1 MATESKTITVG
12 NGVSNAA
19 WGYDFG
25 PPFGSPYGSIDVA
38 ASQAFGGADVRA
50 VSWLTSNSGTF
61 SINLVGDAR
70 SAGFTQ
76 AVVNGTTFTLASADN
91 IEYIP
96 SNFYG
101 SFTTYEWNPVSNPIT
116 TTVGATNSVVF
127 TYDERYGFE
136 VRNSSGILTTKASSR
151 QPRIQTAGS
160 RTITLGSSAGT
171 YYSSNITGLS
181 GLTGSDIEIL
191 LYYKFTW
198 SNIALSSE
206 VVNSTTFRIK
216 GVLSNN
222 ITGLVAHTI
231 GWIVLRN

>member
-1 MATESKTITVG
+1 MA
-12 NGVSNAA
+12 
-19 WGYDFG
+19 
-25 PPFGSPYGSIDVA
+25 
-38 ASQAFGGADVRA
+38 
-50 VSWLTSNSGTF
+50 
-61 SINLVGDAR
+61 
-70 SAGFTQ
+70 
-76 AVVNGTTFTLASADN
+76 
-91 IEYIP
+91 
-96 SNFYG
+96 
-101 SFTTYEWNPVSNPIT
+101 
-116 TTVGATNSVVF
+116 
-127 TYDERYGFE
+127 YGFE
-136 VRNSSGILTTKASSR
+136 VRNSSDNLITKVSSR

-171 YYSSNITGLS
+171 YYSSNISGLS
-181 GLTGSDIEIL
+181 GLTGSDIQIL